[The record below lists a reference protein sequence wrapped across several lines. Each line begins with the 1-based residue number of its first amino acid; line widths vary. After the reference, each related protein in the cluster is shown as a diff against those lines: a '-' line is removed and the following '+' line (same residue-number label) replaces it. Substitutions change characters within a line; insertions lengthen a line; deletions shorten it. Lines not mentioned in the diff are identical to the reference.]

1 MACAAALWLREAP
14 RYRARVVRQVW
25 PPQGEHCQSCSSAVQ
40 PRRFCGLK
48 RFGALRAITQTREK
62 AKCCRVAD
70 ARSTNAYKGGLSSWH
85 PRGSASSQARRR
97 VEAELE
103 KYPQDCSRSSKRPL
117 AVGHLQIAR
126 SQAGEAAVRAPYK
139 RSGAQGVKD
148 GSADSA
154 VSTRVHPHAAIPGL
168 TKASST

>member
-70 ARSTNAYKGGLSSWH
+70 ARSTNAYKGGLKL
-85 PRGSASSQARRR
+85 ASSRIREFPGTKKGRGRAREVPSRLLPFLAPAFGRR
-97 VEAELE
+97 
-103 KYPQDCSRSSKRPL
+103 
-117 AVGHLQIAR
+117 HLQIAR
-126 SQAGEAAVRAPYK
+126 GLKPARRLQARCTGGE
-139 RSGAQGVKD
+139 D
-148 GSADSA
+148 WSAT
-154 VSTRVHPHAAIPGL
+154 VPISTRVQRNAAF
-168 TKASST
+168 SRN

>member
-126 SQAGEAAVRAPYK
+126 SKAGEAAVRIVQAQRCTGGKDWSATVPFPRVCNA
-139 RSGAQGVKD
+139 RS
-148 GSADSA
+148 DSWA
-154 VSTRVHPHAAIPGL
+154 HKG
-168 TKASST
+168 

>member
-126 SQAGEAAVRAPYK
+126 GLKPARRLYAIVRA
-139 RSGAQGVKD
+139 Q
-148 GSADSA
+148 
-154 VSTRVHPHAAIPGL
+154 RVHGRQGLVRRRCLFHACERDA
-168 TKASST
+168 AFSRN